1 MKVRADNCIAV
12 PGKLMVAGEY
22 AVRHGAAGLALAV
35 DRVALLRWCGGGPA
49 PAGDLVARARDACAR
64 ALGRRPQGHCRV
76 DTAAFS
82 SGGRKLGLGSSAAV
96 AAAATAS
103 VFFEAGRELESP
115 AERQRM
121 WRLARASHDAHQG
134 VAGSGLD
141 VAAALFGGWVRLD
154 RGGPD
159 RAIAAWA
166 PPPGLRLVFCWL
178 GRPASTPELVAAV
191 DAFAARE
198 PAAHRALMDE
208 MAALSAALTRNPSAA
223 AAVDLLDRYGRA
235 MAALGRRSAT
245 PIVPAIMQPLLAAA
259 RDLGGA
265 AKPAGAG
272 GGDFALA
279 AFAGSDAAAEFERA
293 ARRRG
298 AAVLDW
304 RIQARGVHAITP
316 RPARAR
322 PALEREP

>member
-1 MKVRADNCIAV
+1 VRAPADSRIAV

-35 DRVALLRWCGGGPA
+35 DREARLRWCSGPV
-49 PAGDLVARARDACAR
+49 PAADLVARARADCAR

-76 DTAAFS
+76 DSTAFRR
-82 SGGRKLGLGSSAAV
+82 GGRKLGLGSSAAV

-103 VFFEAGRELESP
+103 VFFEAGRALESP

-134 VAGSGLD
+134 LAGSGLD

-154 RGGPD
+154 PGGPD
-159 RAIAAWA
+159 RAVAAWA

-208 MAALSAALTRNPSAA
+208 MAALSAALLRSPSAA
-223 AAVDLLDRYGRA
+223 DAVELLDGYGSA

-245 PIVPAIMQPLLAAA
+245 PIVPPIMQPLLAAA
-259 RDLGGA
+259 RDRGGA

-279 AFAGSDAAAEFERA
+279 AFAAADAAGEFERA
-293 ARRRG
+293 ARALG

-304 RIQARGVHAITP
+304 RIHDRGVHAVAAAALSRQAAKET
-316 RPARAR
+316 RA
-322 PALEREP
+322 